1 MYLILGLSGTG
12 KTTAAHLLK
21 TIYETMGVTVT
32 IIHPY
37 QQGKSFLEKTY
48 DLPSGALDKPEYKQR
63 LVPDLDGKPLVWE
76 DGHCPTFQDLMVR
89 EFFFRQTVDPYF
101 SSRSLKLDLECTEVG
116 VCCGVELPVVHGVR
130 KKEEIDVILNWSHHN
145 TEPITVLYMQRE
157 VNKKKVSDLFL
168 EENLEY
174 LRTKDVPIRIVDNN
188 LDLTNL
194 KQLLLQV
201 VS

>member
-12 KTTAAHLLK
+12 KTTAAHMLK
-21 TIYETMGVTVT
+21 EIYSTMGVTAT

-37 QQGKSFLEKTY
+37 QQGKAFLEKTY
-48 DLPSGALDKPEYKQR
+48 GLSSGALDKPEYKQR

-101 SSRSLKLDLECTEVG
+101 SSRSLRLELGRTEVG
-116 VCCGVELPVVHGVR
+116 VCCGVELPIVHGVR
-130 KKEEIDVILNWSHHN
+130 KKEEIDVIVNWAQHN
-145 TEPITVLYMQRE
+145 SDPVTVLHMQRE
-157 VNKKKVSDLFL
+157 VNKKKVSDIFL
-168 EENLEY
+168 EDNLDY
-174 LRTKDVPIRIVDNN
+174 LRTKDVPIHTIDND
-188 LDLTNL
+188 LDLANL

-201 VS
+201 VD